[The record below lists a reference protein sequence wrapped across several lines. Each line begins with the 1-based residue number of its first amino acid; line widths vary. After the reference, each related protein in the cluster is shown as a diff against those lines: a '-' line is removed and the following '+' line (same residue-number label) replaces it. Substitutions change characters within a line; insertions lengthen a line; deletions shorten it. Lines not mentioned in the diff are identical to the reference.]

1 MGRIPV
7 LRQNVRPY
15 HSLDSSS
22 IIGVRC
28 PFSLLDP
35 SVTLEVE
42 HSLSQVYVHCLM
54 KPEKR
59 SVVGTSRVLLEG
71 APWKENYSR
80 VKKEQNQAQVPQNT
94 VDFHNTPPPK

>member
-59 SVVGTSRVLLEG
+59 SVVGTSLSSIIRGRTMLEG
-71 APWKENYSR
+71 KLLKGEKGTKSSTSSAKYC
-80 VKKEQNQAQVPQNT
+80 
-94 VDFHNTPPPK
+94 